1 MHYSSSLEV
10 DDMTKRTITLSR
22 PSADALAVLG
32 QQLHEAR
39 ADKGWSVIDTAGRLG
54 VDPRTVRAIE
64 QGLPTVSIGTV
75 FNAAFL
81 LGVNLFGLDSHEL
94 AEARRRGEATLALL
108 PSRMRQAK
116 RDRFDG
122 IDF

>member
-1 MHYSSSLEV
+1 VEV
-10 DDMTKRTITLSR
+10 DDMARRTITLSR

-32 QQLHEAR
+32 QQLHQAR
-39 ADKGWSVIDTAGRLG
+39 LERGWTVIDTAGRLG

-64 QGLPTVSIGTV
+64 QGSPTVTIGTV

-81 LGVNLFGLDSHEL
+81 LGVNLFGLDPVAL
-94 AEARRRGEATLALL
+94 AAARRRGEDTLALL
-108 PSRMRQAK
+108 PARVYPTK

>member
-1 MHYSSSLEV
+1 
-10 DDMTKRTITLSR
+10 MTKRTIALTR

-39 ADKGWSVIDTAGRLG
+39 LDKGWTVVDTAGRLG

-64 QGLPTVSIGTV
+64 QGSPTVTIGTV

-81 LGVNLFGLDSHEL
+81 LGVNLFDLDPYAL

-108 PSRMRQAK
+108 PSRVRPTR

>member
-1 MHYSSSLEV
+1 MA
-10 DDMTKRTITLSR
+10 KRTIAVSR
-22 PSADALAVLG
+22 QSADALAVLG
-32 QQLHEAR
+32 HQIHEAR
-39 ADKGWSVIDTAGRLG
+39 LHRGWTVADTAGRLG

-64 QGLPTVSIGTV
+64 QGSPTVTIGTV

-81 LGVNLFGLDSHEL
+81 VGVNLFGLEPNEL
-94 AEARRRGEATLALL
+94 AEARRRGEDTLALL
-108 PSRMRQAK
+108 PQRVRPTT

>member
-1 MHYSSSLEV
+1 MNELAKHAIPV
-10 DDMTKRTITLSR
+10 SR
-22 PSADALAVLG
+22 PSADALAILG
-32 QQLHEAR
+32 QQLREAR
-39 ADKGWSVIDTAGRLG
+39 QENGWTVIDTAGRLG

-64 QGLPTVSIGTV
+64 QGSPTVSIGTV

-81 LGVNLFGLDSHEL
+81 LGVNLFGLDPLEL
-94 AEARRRGEATLALL
+94 AEARRRGEATLSLL
-108 PSRMRQAK
+108 PSRVRQTK

>member
-1 MHYSSSLEV
+1 MA
-10 DDMTKRTITLSR
+10 KRTIVLSR

-32 QQLHEAR
+32 QQIHEAR
-39 ADKGWSVIDTAGRLG
+39 LGKGWTVIDTAGRLG

-64 QGLPTVSIGTV
+64 KGSPTVTIGTV
-75 FNAAFL
+75 FNAAVL
-81 LGVNLFGLDSHEL
+81 LGVNLFGLEPNAL

-108 PSRMRQAK
+108 PSRVRPTT
-116 RDRFDG
+116 RGRFDG

>member
-1 MHYSSSLEV
+1 MRLEV
-10 DDMTKRTITLSR
+10 VHIAKRTISLSR

-32 QQLHEAR
+32 QQIHEAR
-39 ADKGWSVIDTAGRLG
+39 LDKGWTVVDTAGRLG

-64 QGLPTVSIGTV
+64 QGSPTVTIGTV

-81 LGVNLFGLDSHEL
+81 LGVNLFGLDAQAL
-94 AEARRRGEATLALL
+94 AEARRRGEVTLALL
-108 PSRMRQAK
+108 PQRVRPTR